1 MKLSSGN
8 ARRLITKLE
17 YAVWQD
23 AGTLSDESALA
34 RRQARKTLELF
45 VFECLVSEYDTSTA
59 VVELKKALHRAKTEN
74 ARLRRQ
80 LKAKTD
86 G

>member
-1 MKLSSGN
+1 MKLSSSN
-8 ARRLITKLE
+8 ARRLIARLE

-23 AGTLSDESALA
+23 AGMLSDESALA
-34 RRQARKTLELF
+34 RRQASKKLELF
-45 VFECLVSEYDTSTA
+45 VFKCLVSEYDWHTA
-59 VVELKKALHRAKTEN
+59 VIELKKALHKAKTEN